1 MIQLRCLR
9 NLGILVFVSGSS
21 SSSSLKTGL
30 LLLRSFGTVLVE
42 EFEQLR
48 SRVLVKSVR
57 ELGNSRWDLETLV
70 EDNFLALETN
80 VFRPLNETSQVG
92 RRTDVLTCK

>member
-1 MIQLRCLR
+1 MPA
-9 NLGILVFVSGSS
+9 NLGILVFVSSSS

-30 LLLRSFGTVLVE
+30 LLLGSFGTVLVE

-57 ELGNSRWDLETLV
+57 ELSNSRWDLETLV

-80 VFRPLNETSQVG
+80 VFRPLDETSQVG
-92 RRTDVLTCK
+92 RRTDVLTW